1 MSPRPFV
8 ELLHAPAEL
17 DAMLARLGL
26 TRPGDPVHV
35 TPLTGGVSSSI
46 FRVDVADQTFC
57 VKQSLPQL
65 KVAKEWR
72 APTDRIFSE
81 IHWLT
86 TAGEI
91 VPGHVP
97 RIVGVDEACGA
108 FVMEF
113 LAGEGVHNW
122 KHQLLAGEIDASI
135 GAALGEALGRVHAC
149 TATNSACAHQVDGEG
164 NFYQLRLEP
173 YLIECTRQHPGLAR
187 SLIDLVH
194 TVQHNSR
201 VLVHGDV
208 SPKNILVRQG
218 QPVILDA
225 ECAYRGDPA
234 FDLAFFINHLVL
246 KAIHRPQDRQALGG
260 LLERFY
266 AAYAPF
272 VAWEPAVEVER
283 RTSALVPGLLLGRVD
298 GKSPIEYLD
307 DQQRAR
313 TRVAAVRLLQSPVP
327 TLTAL
332 WDALMALT

>member
-1 MSPRPFV
+1 MSQQPFV

-17 DAMLARLGL
+17 AAMLDRLGL
-26 TRPGDPVHV
+26 ARTGDPIHV

-65 KVAKEWR
+65 KVAKEWL

-81 IHWLT
+81 IHWLQ
-86 TAGEI
+86 TAGKI
-91 VPGHVP
+91 VPDHVP
-97 RIVGVDEACGA
+97 RIVGVDEAFGA

-113 LAGEGVHNW
+113 LAGEHVHNW
-122 KHQLLAGEIDASI
+122 KQQLLNGEVDPSI
-135 GAALGEALGRVHAC
+135 GSAVGEALGRVHGYTEAG
-149 TATNSACAHQVDGEG
+149 SECAPAVDGEG

-173 YLIECTRQHPGLAR
+173 YLIECTRQHPALAR
-187 SLIDLVH
+187 RLIELVH
-194 TVQHNSR
+194 SVQHNSR

-208 SPKNILVRQG
+208 SPKNILIRQG

-246 KAIHRPQDRQALGG
+246 KAIRRPQDRQALGA
-260 LLERFY
+260 LLARFY

-272 VAWEPAVEVER
+272 VTWEPVADVER
-283 RTSALVPGLLLGRVD
+283 RTAALLPGLLLGRVD

-307 DQQRAR
+307 DLQRSR
-313 TRVAAVRLLQSPVP
+313 TRAVAIQLLKSPAL
-327 TLTAL
+327 TLPVL
-332 WDALMALT
+332 WAEVMALT